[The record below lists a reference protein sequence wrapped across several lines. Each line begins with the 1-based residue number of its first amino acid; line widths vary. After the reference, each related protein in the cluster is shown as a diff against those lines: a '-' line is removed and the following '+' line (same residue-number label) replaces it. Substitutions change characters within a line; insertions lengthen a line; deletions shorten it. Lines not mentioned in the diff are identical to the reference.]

1 VLCPGTW
8 ITDGTRM
15 SPDATL
21 PEPPGREPFV
31 EVDRLADGAPFSAI
45 VRLHGGHD
53 VATSRHLRDAL
64 RSAEGDVLLDLST
77 CEFIDSSVIFV
88 IFADCN
94 ARARDGRRLD
104 LLVPPSNRAIA
115 RTLEIAGA
123 REVLGVLAELPGA
136 S

>member
-1 VLCPGTW
+1 MT
-8 ITDGTRM
+8 
-15 SPDATL
+15 PDAT
-21 PEPPGREPFV
+21 PPDTIEREPSA
-31 EVDRLADGAPFSAI
+31 EVDVLAEGAPYTAI
-45 VRLHGGHD
+45 VRLSGGHD

-64 RSAEGDVLLDLST
+64 RSADGDVLLDLSG

-94 ARARDGRRLD
+94 ARARNGLRLD
-104 LLVPPSNRAIA
+104 LLVPPSNRAVA

-123 REVLGVLAELPGA
+123 RHVLGVLAELPTA